1 MQLKGLISLSF
12 GTLGLGITEFVA
24 MGLLP
29 FIAATY
35 GISIAQAGHFITAY
49 ALGVAFGAFALLFL
63 RALKLK
69 TILLMLILV
78 HIAGNLFTVLAP
90 DFNTL
95 LAARF
100 IAGLPHGSFFGV
112 GSIIAQRI
120 ASKDKGSSAV
130 SIMVAGMTISNI
142 FGVPLG
148 TALAE
153 ILTFKAIF
161 CLVVIWGMIVLF
173 SCHRWIRDT
182 GKIENTGFFGQFAFL
197 KHPAPWLVLGATM
210 FGNAGIFCMQS
221 YISPILT
228 ELAGIKLHTVP
239 AVLVAMGI
247 CMVMANFISGRLC
260 DRFTPGK
267 VGAYAQVLAV
277 ILLLG
282 IALFGHSTVICIIL
296 ICLTAGVL
304 FSLSSPEQVSIL
316 RTAPGGL
323 LLGAAS
329 VQAAFNLGNA
339 LGASAGGVPFTF
351 DLSIRLVTAIGAA
364 LAFIGFGC
372 LWLYAKKY
380 EKEFSKDLH

>member
-35 GISIAQAGHFITAY
+35 GITIAQAGHFITAY

-78 HIAGNLFTVLAP
+78 HITGNLLTVLAP

-95 LAARF
+95 LIARF
-100 IAGLPHGSFFGV
+100 IAVLPHGSFFGV

-153 ILTFKAIF
+153 ILNFKAIF
-161 CLVVIWGMIVLF
+161 CVVVIWGVIVLF
-173 SCHRWIRDT
+173 SCYRWIHDT

-239 AVLVAMGI
+239 VVLVAMGI
-247 CMVMANFISGRLC
+247 CMVLANFISGRLC

-267 VGAYAQVLAV
+267 VGACAQALAV

-282 IALFGHSTVICIIL
+282 IALFGHATAVCITL

-316 RTAPGGL
+316 RTSPGGL
-323 LLGAAS
+323 LLGAAL

-351 DLSIRLVTAIGAA
+351 DLSIRLVTAIGAV
-364 LAFIGFGC
+364 LAFIGFWC
-372 LWLYAKKY
+372 LLLYARKY
-380 EKEFSKDLH
+380 EKEFSKTLH